1 MEMAGRNVSSTAR
14 SRMEST
20 EDRGILH
27 TMATSGIT
35 DTKRFLDR
43 FTQVIAERIC
53 TFQNLLLCMQ
63 NLTVKLEFSSMLF
76 DGMKNKEVL
85 TYYEL

>member
-1 MEMAGRNVSSTAR
+1 MEMAGRNVLSNAR
-14 SRMEST
+14 SRMECT

-43 FTQVIAERIC
+43 FTQVIEEKNLDISKH
-53 TFQNLLLCMQ
+53 TFVHAYLAVN
-63 NLTVKLEFSSMLF
+63 
-76 DGMKNKEVL
+76 
-85 TYYEL
+85 

>member
-14 SRMEST
+14 SHMECT

-35 DTKRFLDR
+35 DTKHFIDR

-53 TFQNLLLCMQ
+53 TFQNLLLCMHIY
-63 NLTVKLEFSSMLF
+63 TV
-76 DGMKNKEVL
+76 N
-85 TYYEL
+85 